1 MTRRILQP
9 RENTKQGIL
18 YVVATPIGNLSDIS
32 DRAREVLAKVAVV
45 AAEDTRHSGQLLKH
59 FGIDTPLWSLHEH
72 NETQRAREV
81 VARLLKGDDVA
92 LVSDAGTPL
101 ISDPGFDVVREV
113 IAAGIRVV
121 PIPGACAALAA
132 LSASGLPTDRFSF
145 QGFLPAK
152 AAARTGKLRVLR
164 SESATLIFYEA
175 PHRLQE
181 TLRALAEELGS
192 RSAVVARELT
202 KQYESFYFGTLDD
215 LASRASADE
224 SMRRGESVILV
235 AGAPDAPQGST
246 LDAETVLRVLLEEL
260 PPSQAAKL
268 AAKLTGAKRGDLY
281 DQALAL
287 GKK

>member
-1 MTRRILQP
+1 MPSRTLQP
-9 RENTKQGIL
+9 GGNTKQGIL
-18 YVVATPIGNLSDIS
+18 YVVATPIGNLSDMS
-32 DRAREVLAKVAVV
+32 DRARHILAQVAVV

-72 NETQRAREV
+72 NESQRAQEI
-81 VARLLKGDDVA
+81 VARLREGDDIA

-101 ISDPGFDVVREV
+101 ISDPGFDVVRDA
-113 IAAGIRVV
+113 IAAGLRVV

-145 QGFLPAK
+145 QGFLPVK
-152 AAARTGKLRVLR
+152 AAARTAKLRALR
-164 SESATLIFYEA
+164 AEPATLIFYEA
-175 PHRLQE
+175 PHRLAE
-181 TLRALAEELGS
+181 TLKALTEELGQ
-192 RSAVVARELT
+192 RAAVVARELT
-202 KQYESFYFGTLDD
+202 KQYEAFYFGTLDD
-215 LASRASADE
+215 LASRTATDE
-224 SMRRGESVILV
+224 SMRRGEIVILV
-235 AGAPDAPQGST
+235 AGATDVLQSST

-268 AAKLTGAKRGDLY
+268 AAKLTGGKRGELY